1 MKLGRRRREKL
12 KMTCMVMIDSSVIIE
27 GLKASSQFPQA
38 QELLEIAILN
48 SELFSINEMVIDEV
62 LYWLLKKRV
71 NISKYRESHLLTQ
84 LRN

>member
-1 MKLGRRRREKL
+1 
-12 KMTCMVMIDSSVIIE
+12 MTCMVMIDSSVIIE